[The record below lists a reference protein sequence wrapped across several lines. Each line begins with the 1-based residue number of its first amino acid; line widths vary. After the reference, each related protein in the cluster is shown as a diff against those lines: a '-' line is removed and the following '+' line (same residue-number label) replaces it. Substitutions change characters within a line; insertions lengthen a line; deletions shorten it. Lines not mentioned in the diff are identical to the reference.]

1 MVRARVEPVFRTQA
15 PKVHIVLTIGLER
28 AKVKIGRMNLVNDMK
43 RVGNY
48 SNEDTKR
55 LLYLESGSGAPV
67 AV

>member
-1 MVRARVEPVFRTQA
+1 MVSARVEPVFRTQA

-48 SNEDTKR
+48 LNEDTKR
-55 LLYLESGSGAPV
+55 LLYQRAGAVRP
-67 AV
+67 